1 LKKLLIVVSV
11 YRQGERIHPIIP
23 SLSNDFDLSL
33 LSVHQ
38 MNYRQQWNGS
48 IDMRDEFHKRYDSYF
63 EHIHNDWTK
72 VDYSKYDAILFD
84 DCRDKGHEIPTMII
98 YSIAKQNNI
107 KVFANQHGNRDF
119 TNKSFEINHYK
130 KVFDYCFLFG
140 KFQKDKFSKFINK
153 DAFLL
158 GGIPSND
165 NLKNYE
171 RTNENILVITNFLEN
186 ERRVFPNVFG
196 DKFVKQIKLNDL
208 QQKYGK
214 KVVVKIK
221 NRDRHFALGNPYNQD
236 IDFVKSVLKNNS
248 IDGDVIQDIED
259 DNLMVSQAHSVI
271 GISSTLCFKPI
282 QMGIP
287 TVVLDGGNFIG
298 SFENFIGFCKLNEVH
313 EKIETQLKT
322 GRDTSY
328 IENILEGGVDYNSI
342 EKYTSEIKRIVN
354 G

>member
-1 LKKLLIVVSV
+1 M
-11 YRQGERIHPIIP
+11 Q
-23 SLSNDFDLSL
+23 
-33 LSVHQ
+33 
-38 MNYRQQWNGS
+38 
-48 IDMRDEFHKRYDSYF
+48 
-63 EHIHNDWTK
+63 
-72 VDYSKYDAILFD
+72 
-84 DCRDKGHEIPTMII
+84 
-98 YSIAKQNNI
+98 
-107 KVFANQHGNRDF
+107 
-119 TNKSFEINHYK
+119 
-130 KVFDYCFLFG
+130 
-140 KFQKDKFSKFINK
+140 
-153 DAFLL
+153 
-158 GGIPSND
+158 
-165 NLKNYE
+165 
-171 RTNENILVITNFLEN
+171 NILVITNFLEN

>member
-1 LKKLLIVVSV
+1 MKKLLFVVSV

-23 SLSNDFDLSL
+23 LLSEHFDLSL

-38 MNYRQQWNGS
+38 MSYKQSWNGS
-48 IDMRDEFHKRYDSYF
+48 IDMRDEFHKKYDSYF
-63 EHIHNDWTK
+63 KTTYDDWSNIN
-72 VDYSKYDAILFD
+72 YSDFDVILFD
-84 DCRDKGHEIPTMII
+84 DCRDKGYEIPTKII
-98 YSIAKQNNI
+98 YSSKKANT
-107 KVFANQHGNRDF
+107 KVFANQHGNRDL
-119 TNKSFEINHYK
+119 TKNSFEIDHYK

-140 KFQKDKFSKFINK
+140 EFQKNRLSKFLG
-153 DAFLL
+153 DDVFLL

-196 DKFVKQIKLNDL
+196 DNFVKKTKLYDL

-221 NRDRHFALGNPYNQD
+221 NRDRHFALGNPYNED

-248 IDGDVIQDIED
+248 IDGDVIQDVED
-259 DNLMVSQAHSVI
+259 DNLMISQAHSVI

-298 SFENFIGFCKLNEVH
+298 SFENFNGFCDINEIQNN
-313 EKIETQLKT
+313 IETQIKR
-322 GRDTSY
+322 GRDIEY
-328 IENILEGGVDYNSI
+328 IKNIIEGGVEYNSTMEYINKII
-342 EKYTSEIKRIVN
+342 EKV
-354 G
+354 GV